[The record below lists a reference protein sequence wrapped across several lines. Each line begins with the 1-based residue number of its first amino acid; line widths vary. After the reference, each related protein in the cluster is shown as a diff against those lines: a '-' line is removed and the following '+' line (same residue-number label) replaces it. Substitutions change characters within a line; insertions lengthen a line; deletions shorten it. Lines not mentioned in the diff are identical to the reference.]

1 MRTSVIL
8 SMKAQPQLRASA
20 EAAVATGAGK
30 FMMAK
35 LPSFAGLLIDESF
48 AAIALPGATPAGA
61 SLEMSTPSKAPAF
74 LARGT
79 IEVDRPEDIAFEHDG
94 IQVFA
99 DPEIGL
105 YPVCGSSPPHG
116 NASDVAKNL
125 RVAELAK
132 RGLTGYRVA
141 VAVVDTGINL
151 AHLRSMG
158 LKPRFNKK
166 ITIAPPG
173 VAVSPGS
180 YPVDH
185 GTMCAFDVL
194 IAAPKAT
201 LLDIPTLLST
211 TPGGSAMSG
220 FLSDA
225 LRAFSYLLNKVNA
238 SGWNYKALVI
248 NNSWGMFHPSW
259 DFPPGHPGR
268 YADNPNHPFNI
279 VTGTLASAGADI
291 LFAAGN
297 CGANCPD
304 SRCQNVVTNTITGAN
319 AHPAVLTVAGCDTTG
334 ARVGY
339 SSQGPAIA
347 GMGANKPDI
356 AAHTHFLGSTAFG
369 AAEPD
374 SGTSAACPV
383 AAGCVA
389 ALRTKLPFKQV
400 ATAQVFAALRQTASA
415 AGAPGWNADY
425 GHGIIQPDPA
435 GLQLGV

>member
-1 MRTSVIL
+1 MRVSVIL
-8 SMKAQPQLRASA
+8 AMKARPQLRASA

-30 FMMAK
+30 LTMAQP
-35 LPSFAGLLIDESF
+35 PSFAGLLIDESF
-48 AAIALPGATPAGA
+48 AAIALPGTTAAGA
-61 SLEMSTPSKAPAF
+61 SLEMSAPSKAPAF

-79 IEVDRPEDIAFEHDG
+79 IEVDRPEDIEFEHDG

-116 NASDVAKNL
+116 IAGDVAKHL
-125 RVAELAK
+125 SVAALAK
-132 RGLTGYRVA
+132 RGLTGNRVA

-151 AHLRSMG
+151 AHLRGMG

-279 VTGTLASAGADI
+279 ITGTLASAGADI

-304 SRCQNVVTNTITGAN
+304 SRCQNVVTKTITGAN
-319 AHPAVLTVAGCDTTG
+319 AHPAVLTIAGCDTTG

-347 GMGANKPDI
+347 GMGADKPDI
-356 AAHTHFLGSTAFG
+356 TAYTHFLGSKAFG

-389 ALRTKLPFKQV
+389 ALRTKLSFKQV
-400 ATAQVFAALRQTASA
+400 ATAQVYAALRQTARA
-415 AGAPGWNADY
+415 AGGSGWNADY
-425 GHGIIQPDPA
+425 GYGIIQPDPA
-435 GLQLGV
+435 GQQLGV

>member
-1 MRTSVIL
+1 
-8 SMKAQPQLRASA
+8 
-20 EAAVATGAGK
+20 
-30 FMMAK
+30 MAHRNTQG
-35 LPSFAGLLIDESF
+35 FA
-48 AAIALPGATPAGA
+48 
-61 SLEMSTPSKAPAF
+61 
-74 LARGT
+74 
-79 IEVDRPEDIAFEHDG
+79 
-94 IQVFA
+94 
-99 DPEIGL
+99 
-105 YPVCGSSPPHG
+105 
-116 NASDVAKNL
+116 
-125 RVAELAK
+125 
-132 RGLTGYRVA
+132 
-141 VAVVDTGINL
+141 L
-151 AHLRSMG
+151 AHDSHAANPHQGEECRNAKEVRPLRHN
-158 LKPRFNKK
+158 PAEQCQQAHEPDCCQN
-166 ITIAPPG
+166 P
-173 VAVSPGS
+173 
-180 YPVDH
+180 
-185 GTMCAFDVL
+185 
-194 IAAPKAT
+194 
-201 LLDIPTLLST
+201 LSR
-211 TPGGSAMSG
+211 
-220 FLSDA
+220 
-225 LRAFSYLLNKVNA
+225 LRQN
-238 SGWNYKALVI
+238 I
-248 NNSWGMFHPSW
+248 
-259 DFPPGHPGR
+259 
-268 YADNPNHPFNI
+268 NHPFNI